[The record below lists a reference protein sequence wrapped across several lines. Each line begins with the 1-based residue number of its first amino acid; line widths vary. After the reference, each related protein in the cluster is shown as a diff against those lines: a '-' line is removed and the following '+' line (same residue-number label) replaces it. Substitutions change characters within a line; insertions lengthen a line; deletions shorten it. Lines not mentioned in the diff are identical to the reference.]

1 MTNERWEK
9 VHTVS
14 DYWDGPILGVAD
26 VGGVPHLYEKVF
38 SEEEDDYIN
47 RYRVMPI
54 DQELYSLLMESWAI
68 FVRWR
73 IAFDQ
78 GKTPL
83 ETHPALPEDR
93 DRRSLLEQAI
103 GDRKKPHSARS
114 NEIGG
119 QLRRVG
125 PGPYARSYVWEVQW
139 QD

>member
-1 MTNERWEK
+1 MTAGRWEK

-26 VGGVPHLYEKVF
+26 VDGVPHVYEKIF
-38 SEEEDDYIN
+38 SENEDDYIE
-47 RYRVMPI
+47 RYLVMPI
-54 DQELYSLLMESWAI
+54 DQELYALLMESWSI

-78 GKTPL
+78 GKTPQ

-93 DRRSLLEQAI
+93 DRYSLLAQAI
-103 GDRKKPHSARS
+103 GDRKKPHPAKSRQ
-114 NEIGG
+114 IGG
-119 QLRRVG
+119 QFRRAG
-125 PGPYARSYVWEVQW
+125 PGPYAHEYTWEVQW

>member
-14 DYWDGPILGVAD
+14 DYWEGPILGVAD
-26 VGGVPHLYEKVF
+26 VDGVPHLYEKVF
-38 SEEEDDYIN
+38 SEEENDYID

-54 DQELYSLLMESWAI
+54 DQQLYSLLMETWAI

-78 GKTPL
+78 GKTSL

-93 DRRSLLEQAI
+93 DRHSLLGQTI
-103 GDRKKPHSARS
+103 GDRKKPHPAQSR
-114 NEIGG
+114 EIGG
-119 QLRRVG
+119 QLRKVG
-125 PGPYARSYVWEVQW
+125 PGPCARSYVWEVQW

>member
-14 DYWDGPILGVAD
+14 NYWDGPVLGVAD
-26 VGGVPHLYEKVF
+26 IDGAPHVYEKIF
-38 SEEEDDYIN
+38 SEEEDKYID

-54 DQELYSLLMESWAI
+54 DQELYSLLMESWSI

-73 IAFDQ
+73 AVFDQ
-78 GKTPL
+78 GKTPR

-93 DRRSLLEQAI
+93 DRYTLLKQGI
-103 GDRKKPHSARS
+103 GDREKPHPDRSRVVGARF
-114 NEIGG
+114 
-119 QLRRVG
+119 RRVD
-125 PGPYARSYVWEVQW
+125 PGPSYVVGQWEVRW